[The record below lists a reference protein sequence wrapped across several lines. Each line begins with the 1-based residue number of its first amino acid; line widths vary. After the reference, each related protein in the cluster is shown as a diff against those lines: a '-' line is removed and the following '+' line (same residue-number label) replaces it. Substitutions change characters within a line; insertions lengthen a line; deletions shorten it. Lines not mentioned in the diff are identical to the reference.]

1 MSSTE
6 YKGIF
11 GELTAALLL
20 TIKGYIILARRYKT
34 SCGEIDII
42 ARKGDVIAFVEV
54 KYRKSLTKCYE
65 AIRNKQIRRIVRAS
79 EIFLCKNPDL
89 RSNFIRYDVI
99 LVPDWNLPKHIKNI
113 SM

>member
-11 GELTAALLL
+11 GESIASLLL
-20 TIKGYIILARRYKT
+20 IIKGYSILARRYRT

-42 ARKGDVIAFVEV
+42 ARKGDIVAFVEV
-54 KYRKSLTKCYE
+54 KSRKSLTKCYE
-65 AIRNKQIRRIVRAS
+65 AIHNKQIRRIVRAS
-79 EIFLCKNPDL
+79 EIFLRKNP
-89 RSNFIRYDVI
+89 RFHSSFIRYDVI
-99 LVPDWNLPKHIKNI
+99 LVPDWNFPKHVKNI

>member
-11 GELTAALLL
+11 GESVASLLL
-20 TIKGYIILARRYKT
+20 IIKGYGILAHRYKT

-42 ARKGDVIAFVEV
+42 ARKGNIVAFVEV
-54 KYRKSLTKCYE
+54 KSRKSLRKCYE
-65 AIRNKQIRRIVRAS
+65 AIQNKQVRRIIRAS
-79 EIFLCKNPDL
+79 EIFLRKNPRL
-89 RSNFIRYDVI
+89 HSNFIRYDAI
-99 LVPDWNLPKHIKNI
+99 LVPDWSFPRHIKNI